1 MHAIV
6 VKTALLLVA
15 SAVLPALAAPPE
27 VGTIVERMKAALE
40 PVKPSI
46 RRLTFR
52 ASADGPAAP
61 ITVGEA
67 RKRDGR
73 RSRYLVVVLAPE
85 PLRGAAALMHEGG
98 EADDLQWVYSPF
110 IRRVRTIVSP
120 EAYTSFLN
128 SDFTYADL
136 GFVSMRATYELLGEE
151 EIDGEKTWKVQGVPR
166 ERWYYGRT
174 VTWVSERTGL
184 PHKREF
190 YTPANVLWKVERW
203 DRVSNVQGV
212 PTAMRRTMEDVL
224 HKTRTDVDVNSVS
237 YEVALPDE
245 LFDAPELPNAAGHQV
260 WSRLGG

>member
-1 MHAIV
+1 MRAHLG
-6 VKTALLLVA
+6 KTALVLVV
-15 SAVLPALAAPPE
+15 SAVHAIAGPPE
-27 VGTIVERMKAALE
+27 IDTIVERMKSALE

-52 ASADGPAAP
+52 ASGDGPPAP

-67 RKRDGR
+67 RKRVGR
-73 RSRYLVVVLAPE
+73 SSRHLLVVLAPE
-85 PLRGAAALMHEGG
+85 VLRGTAGLMYEGG
-98 EADDLQWVYSPF
+98 EADDLQWIYSPV

-136 GFVSMRATYELLGEE
+136 GFVAMRATYALLGEE
-151 EIDGEKTWKVQGVPR
+151 EIDGEKAWKVEGVPR
-166 ERWYYGRT
+166 DRWYYGRT
-174 VTWVSERTGL
+174 VTWVNQRSGL

-203 DRVSNVQGV
+203 DRISTVQGV

-224 HKTRTDVDVNSVS
+224 HKTRTEIDVSSVN
-237 YEVALPDE
+237 YEVWLPDE
-245 LFDAPELPNAAGHQV
+245 LFDPHELPSAVGHEV